1 MYLGYMRF
9 FVKREKE
16 KEQYIAKYKK
26 NHLKCVNGGVFLDT
40 MFIFFFIR
48 EKGRII
54 IILTNP

>member
-1 MYLGYMRF
+1 MRF

-40 MFIFFFIR
+40 MFIFFLFVKK
-48 EKGRII
+48 EE
-54 IILTNP
+54 LSLY

>member
-1 MYLGYMRF
+1 MRF

-26 NHLKCVNGGVFLDT
+26 KSSQMCEWWC
-40 MFIFFFIR
+40 IFRYDVYIFFIR